1 MEFDRAGFDRE
12 VGLRLQRA
20 RRAHGVTQEELAGR
34 IGLPRPSYANI
45 ESGRQ
50 RIPLDVVWRA
60 AVVLGLPIASL
71 VPEPLP
77 GGRDPLP
84 LFPPAIANTS
94 TFGGSVPATE
104 SMGFMVWRESP
115 ERSDT

>member
-1 MEFDRAGFDRE
+1 MQFDRAGFDRE
-12 VGLRLQRA
+12 VGRRLQRA
-20 RRAHGVTQEELAGR
+20 RRERGLTQDELAGR

-60 AVVLGLPIASL
+60 AIVLGQSITTL

-77 GGRDPLP
+77 RGVESAPTP
-84 LFPPAIANTS
+84 
-94 TFGGSVPATE
+94 FGTL
-104 SMGFMVWRESP
+104 GFMPWRASP
-115 ERSDT
+115 EDSNG